1 MLSSKPKQTPGK
13 DTKTSVAKK
22 DEDRGKDHS
31 RRILLVQ
38 SLRELLR
45 EEDPSSITF
54 ARVCE
59 RAKIPRAS
67 AYHFFPNMGA
77 LYLGLRLVHSEL
89 VSARLE
95 RVDTS
100 EFETWQ
106 DYVHFLAREA
116 ASVVREDLALMRVVY
131 GVRNEE
137 TKDVGKALDSTIAK
151 LALSQV
157 EDRFVIPDLPDMAR
171 KVGIAVSL
179 IDSVFR
185 YSFREQG
192 EITEEMVSEAG
203 RAAVAYLRSYLPEF
217 LKYRK

>member
-1 MLSSKPKQTPGK
+1 MQ
-13 DTKTSVAKK
+13 
-22 DEDRGKDHS
+22 DHG
-31 RRILLVQ
+31 RRTVLVQ

-45 EEDPSSITF
+45 EEDPSSLTF
-54 ARVCE
+54 AKVCA

-100 EFETWQ
+100 KFETWQ
-106 DYVHFLAREA
+106 DYVYFLAIEA
-116 ASVVREDLALMRVVY
+116 ASVVREDRALMRVVY

-137 TKDVGKALDSTIAK
+137 TQHIGKTLDSTIAK

-157 EDRFVIPDLPDMAR
+157 EDRFLLPDLPDVAR

-192 EITEEMVSEAG
+192 EITEEMVGEAG
-203 RAAVAYLRSYLPEF
+203 RAAVAYLRCYLPEY
-217 LKYRK
+217 LKHRK

>member
-1 MLSSKPKQTPGK
+1 MRNTKRKQTGGIGK
-13 DTKTSVAKK
+13 KSLQFSV
-22 DEDRGKDHS
+22 DEDRGKDPN
-31 RRILLVQ
+31 RRTVLVQ
-38 SLRELLR
+38 SLRELLK
-45 EEDPSSITF
+45 EEDPSSVTF
-54 ARVCE
+54 AKVCE

-89 VSARLE
+89 VSDRLE
-95 RVDTS
+95 KVDTS

-116 ASVVREDLALMRVVY
+116 ASVVREDKALMRVVY

-137 TKDVGKALDSTIAK
+137 TKDVGKDLDSSIAK

-157 EDRFVIPDLPDMAR
+157 EERFLLPDLPEAAR

-192 EITEEMVSEAG
+192 EITEEMVSEAA